1 MFLHNCATTAIISG
15 ATLLALSP
23 MPVRA
28 EQTGKVFNISSGPAF
43 DSIAD
48 FGTQAELNIL
58 ATGENL
64 KGITTNEVRGCY
76 GVDEALKLLLAGTGL
91 STRINANGS
100 VFISSSTPRP
110 RDNAGTEPW
119 EKTMT
124 DSKIPSQR
132 KATYCAVSAA
142 ILLMAPPLAQAQGQ
156 AQANDQATNKVPA
169 KPNETVD
176 DDIRQVLVVG
186 QRASQQSAI
195 QRKKNA
201 STSMESLVADD
212 VGSMPDSNIAE
223 AVSRMS
229 GVTLNR
235 GDYGEGQVIQVRGVG
250 NEETRVEMDGMVVAS
265 AGGSSLNGN
274 EGRSADL
281 RDLPAELISSIDV
294 IKGATADMTEGSLGG
309 SVVIKT
315 RTGLD
320 FKKRMISV
328 RASSQLNTVNEKVSP
343 NLNLIFA
350 DKYLDNRLGLV
361 ANFSKSRAQNESH
374 RVSATST
381 TNNALERSWDLD
393 NSPEKTYSL
402 NPAALDL
409 NQAASVL
416 PLPLSNG
423 KSTTYAVNDG
433 GTPFA
438 NHSAQEIITRSAA
451 AQAKADCFAAFPLDD
466 PAFNRISAV
475 ADKTNA
481 QRTRANEL
489 RSCLNQWNDYT
500 PGNVRYLVSKQ
511 KEDRFNGDL
520 RLDYKV
526 SDNLSIYAKVN
537 RSNRDVLSTSN
548 QLQLGNIANRDTSP
562 VDGTTPMYSEAAG
575 TLTQPALR
583 TTNAVGVAQ
592 GYSFFPAV
600 YGLRNNNTNGT
611 FPGLY
616 NGTGLTLVPG
626 SLEFSNHQLTGYTLT
641 NALLANSISNAV
653 IHNQTRTNQFGGN
666 WHSGGFKADFMWGVV
681 RGDFWRYDLSST
693 LSFRYGPTNVHL
705 NKDGLYEFDSS
716 GQNNP
721 IAMQT
726 DLSNYGVVSATNARG
741 QLRSTTNLAVS
752 VGNVIAGENKEEN
765 LKLNMSYA
773 VGNYLPILKT
783 LKFGTSRRDYES
795 SAWNSQSN
803 QVISPAQ
810 NGMPQIFSAAQSGT
824 NTIQACETVA
834 VPGSVPVP
842 CPYGFTAVN
851 KVGPSGAGTY
861 VVTQDDYRKYV
872 QAGLRPASSKFL
884 NGASISLPGVP
895 GWTEFDA
902 AAVYQALGQTPVD
915 VNCIKYCVGN
925 DGKVYPRPITR
936 INEKV
941 EASFLSTDFTFDT
954 IPFTDRHLPFDWEL
968 EGNFGWRLVRSK
980 VAGTG
985 SMTFTAITTNP
996 GWNRDTNNNDVTQT
1010 TYTKNVTLARDTTDV
1025 MPVLNLA
1032 LWPVPNKVVVRYNRS
1047 KSIAR
1052 PPIGNLVSSGIT
1064 CTYDERNLIQANQNQ
1079 VDLSSDDLPNSTC
1092 NGTVGNPALRAK
1104 TNINQDLSLE
1114 WYPNKD
1120 TSVSFNTFYQ
1130 KGTIGGPRLVSL
1142 TNQHPFADSDIGL
1155 ANGRSL
1161 AEVPYAYN
1169 TYEDGQANNR
1179 RGLEASGRT
1188 AFTFLPGILR
1198 YTGFNANYSVTKA
1211 DLTAG
1216 APIDFQTG
1224 DTLRPQKEYEYTWN
1238 TALWFDNGRLN
1249 ARVALQVTGRQFV
1262 AFGTATGTNNFP
1274 TTGTA
1279 LSNVNLPLQPQD
1291 LIYKDPQ
1298 RYLDAKVSYKFAN
1311 GIQFILEGRNL
1322 LNRTLTYSQ
1331 GNVHN
1336 LYGNALV
1343 DTNYTGRRLMAS
1355 IVFSKL

>member
-15 ATLLALSP
+15 AMFLSLSA
-23 MPVRA
+23 MPA
-28 EQTGKVFNISSGPAF
+28 SAQETGKVFNISPGPAF
-43 DSIAD
+43 DSIAE
-48 FGTQAELNIL
+48 FGTQAGLNIL
-58 ATGENL
+58 ATGDNL

-76 GVDEALKLLLAGTGL
+76 GVNEALQLLLAGTGL
-91 STRINANGS
+91 SIRINANGS
-100 VFISSSTPRP
+100 VFISSSTPKP

-119 EKTMT
+119 EKTMN

-142 ILLMAPPLAQAQGQ
+142 ILLMGAPLAQAQEQ
-156 AQANDQATNKVPA
+156 AQAQDQANNNAPA
-169 KPNETVD
+169 KTAGTADEDV
-176 DDIRQVLVVG
+176 RQILVVG

-250 NEETRVEMDGMVVAS
+250 NDETRVEMDGMVVAS

-281 RDLPAELISSIDV
+281 RDLPSELISSIDV

-309 SVVIKT
+309 SVIIKT

-328 RASSQLNTVNEKVSP
+328 RASGQLNTVNEKISP

-350 DKYLDNRLGLV
+350 DKYLNGRLGVV
-361 ANFSKSRAQNESH
+361 ANVSKSRAQNESH
-374 RVSATST
+374 RVSATSGT
-381 TNNALERSWDLD
+381 SNALERSWDLD

-409 NQAASVL
+409 TQAASTL
-416 PLPLSNG
+416 PLPISNG
-423 KSTTYAVNDG
+423 KSTTYAVNDSG
-433 GTPFA
+433 SPFT
-438 NHSAQEIITRSAA
+438 NHSVQEIIERSAA
-451 AQAKADCFAAFPLDD
+451 AQTKADCFAAFPIDD
-466 PAFNRISAV
+466 PTFNRISTV
-475 ADKTNA
+475 ADKTTA

-500 PGNVRYLVSKQ
+500 PGNIRYLVSKQ

-526 SDNLSIYAKVN
+526 SDNLSVYAKVN
-537 RSNRDVLSTSN
+537 RSNRDVLSTTN

-562 VDGTTPMYSEAAG
+562 VDGTTPMYTEGSG

-583 TTNAVGVAQ
+583 TTNAVGTAQ
-592 GYSFFPAV
+592 GYNFFPAV
-600 YGLRNNNTNGT
+600 YGLRNNNSNGT

-626 SLEFSNHQLTGYTLT
+626 SLQFTNHQLTGYSLT
-641 NALLANSISNAV
+641 NALLANSITNAV

-666 WHSGGFKADFMWGVV
+666 WHSGGFKADFLWGVV

-693 LSFRYGPTNVHL
+693 VSFRYGQTAVRL
-705 NKDGLYEFDSS
+705 NKDGLYEFDFT

-726 DLSNYGVVSATNARG
+726 DLSNYGVVSATSARG
-741 QLRSTTNLAVS
+741 QLRTTTNLAVS

-783 LKFGTSRRDYES
+783 LKFGTSKREFES

-803 QVISPAQ
+803 QVITPAQ
-810 NGMPQIFSAAQSGT
+810 NGNPQIFSAAQAGT
-824 NTIQACETVA
+824 NSIQACETVA
-834 VPGSVPVP
+834 VAGSVPVP
-842 CPYGFTAVN
+842 CPYGFTATN

-861 VVTQDDYRKYV
+861 VVTQADYRNYV
-872 QAGLRPASSKFL
+872 QAGLQPASSKFL
-884 NGASISLPGVP
+884 NGANISLPNVP
-895 GWTEFDA
+895 GWTEFSA
-902 AAVYQALGQTPVD
+902 SAVYQALGQNPVD

-925 DGKVYPRPITR
+925 DGKVYQRPISK

-941 EASFLSTDFTFDT
+941 EASFLSTDFNFDT
-954 IPFTDRHLPFDWEL
+954 IPFTDRHLPFGWEL
-968 EGNFGWRLVRSK
+968 EGNFGWRIVRSK

-985 SMTFTAITTNP
+985 SMTFTAITVNP

-1010 TYTKNVTLARDTTDV
+1010 TVTKNVTLARNTTDV

-1032 LWPVPNKVVVRYNRS
+1032 LWPVPDKVVVRYNRS

-1052 PPIGNLVSSGIT
+1052 PAIGNLVSGGIT

-1079 VDLSSDDLPNSTC
+1079 VDLSSDDLPDSTC

-1130 KGTIGGPRLVSL
+1130 KGTIGGPKLVSVA
-1142 TNQHPFADSDIGL
+1142 NQYPFANSDVGL

-1169 TYEDGQANNR
+1169 TYTDGPANKR
-1179 RGLEASGRT
+1179 RGFEASSRT
-1188 AFTFLPGILR
+1188 AFTFLPWMLR

-1216 APIDFQTG
+1216 APVDFQTG
-1224 DTLRPQKEYEYTWN
+1224 SVLRPIKEYAYTWN

-1249 ARVALQVTGRQFV
+1249 ARLALQVTGRQFV
-1262 AFGTATGTNNFP
+1262 AFGTATGSSNFP

-1279 LSNVNLPLQPQD
+1279 LSNVSLPLLPQD
-1291 LIYKDPQ
+1291 MIYKDPQ
-1298 RYLDAKVSYKFAN
+1298 RYVDAKVSYKFAN
-1311 GIQFILEGRNL
+1311 GIQFVLEGRNL
-1322 LNRTLTYSQ
+1322 LNRNVTYSM
-1331 GNVHN
+1331 GNLHTA
-1336 LYGNALV
+1336 YGNSLI
-1343 DTNYTGRRLMAS
+1343 DTNYSGRRVMAS
-1355 IVFSKL
+1355 VVFSNL